1 MYRSEDIGARKQSP
15 PAAGSAKS
23 FLPRWKIFHGVSHA
37 GLRKNQC
44 IRDRPEKEFPD
55 EKVPRGR
62 YALGLRKKSKAAMY
76 RSENIGARKQSPP
89 AAGSAKSFLPR
100 WKSCPWQ
107 RCVLWAG
114 VFFRRTKKKSPM
126 KKFSMGYPTLD
137 LEKISDAAVH
147 RSGDMGRL
155 GKIWPDPRS
164 AGGGGRHAKSLG
176 SKKKVA
182 CRVWL
187 VRCSL
192 YVREG
197 ASRVKIG
204 VESM

>member
-1 MYRSEDIGARKQSP
+1 MTHFQPDIRHDFHQCVHSLGYFEVHQYQSESITICSKQESYSHPSPMEKLSVAEVCFYR
-15 PAAGSAKS
+15 
-23 FLPRWKIFHGVSHA
+23 
-37 GLRKNQC
+37 
-44 IRDRPEKEFPD
+44 
-55 EKVPRGR
+55 
-62 YALGLRKKSKAAMY
+62 
-76 RSENIGARKQSPP
+76 
-89 AAGSAKSFLPR
+89 
-100 WKSCPWQ
+100 
-107 RCVLWAG
+107 G
-114 VFFRRTKKKSPM
+114 VFFRPKKTKSPM
-126 KKFSMGYPTLD
+126 KELSMGFPWQD
-137 LEKISDAAVH
+137 LEKVSDATVH

-155 GKIWPDPRS
+155 EKNWPDRRS
-164 AGGGGRHAKSLG
+164 AGGGGRLAKSLG

>member
-1 MYRSEDIGARKQSP
+1 MGLRKKSKATLYRGEDIGARKQSP

-55 EKVPRGR
+55 EKVLHGR

-100 WKSCPWQ
+100 WKIFHGVSHAGLRKNQCIRDRPEKEFPDEK
-107 RCVLWAG
+107 VLHGRYALG
-114 VFFRRTKKKSPM
+114 LRKKS
-126 KKFSMGYPTLD
+126 K
-137 LEKISDAAVH
+137 AAMY
-147 RSGDMGRL
+147 RSENIGAR
-155 GKIWPDPRS
+155 KQSPPA
-164 AGGGGRHAKSLG
+164 AGSAKSFLP
-176 SKKKVA
+176 
-182 CRVWL
+182 R
-187 VRCSL
+187 
-192 YVREG
+192 
-197 ASRVKIG
+197 
-204 VESM
+204 

>member
-1 MYRSEDIGARKQSP
+1 MIMMDLEKIGYTWGGARKKKQAGSAIGAEKEFPDEKVLLGRYALGLRKKSKATMYRSEDIGARKQS
-15 PAAGSAKS
+15 AGRRVGKNFPSPMENLS
-23 FLPRWKIFHGVSHA
+23 LSEVCFLG
-37 GLRKNQC
+37 
-44 IRDRPEKEFPD
+44 
-55 EKVPRGR
+55 
-62 YALGLRKKSKAAMY
+62 
-76 RSENIGARKQSPP
+76 
-89 AAGSAKSFLPR
+89 GSI
-100 WKSCPWQ
+100 
-107 RCVLWAG
+107 
-114 VFFRRTKKKSPM
+114 FRRTKKKFP
-126 KKFSMGYPTLD
+126 D
-137 LEKISDAAVH
+137 EKVFHGISLAGLRKNFATSDSVD

-155 GKIWPDPRS
+155 EKIWPDRRS
-164 AGGGGRHAKSLG
+164 AGGGRRHAKSLG